1 MYLDTHVVAW
11 LYAGEVGRFPAK
23 AAELLETQP
32 LAVSPMVE
40 LELQY
45 LLETGRTR
53 EPGRIV
59 VEDLA
64 RRIGLEVRDVSLA
77 DVAARAADL
86 SWTRDPFDRLIAAQA
101 SLDGARLL
109 TADRIMLDALP
120 EAVWD

>member
-45 LLETGRTR
+45 LVETGRTR